1 MKYTPFIAVG
11 AVVNLACIGY
21 VTCNQVWSNV
31 TSQNQLQSRTKGL
44 VLISQHVKSETCW
57 FNSSK
62 KPFKLGDSIKTP
74 GTDDGLIPTSC
85 VFATSTKQYLQVAYL
100 DGQLKVIQIY
110 SPKEVQNQLSIKGED
125 L

>member
-1 MKYTPFIAVG
+1 MKYTPFIAIG

-21 VTCNQVWSNV
+21 VTCNQVWSNLR
-31 TSQNQLQSRTKGL
+31 SQNQLQSRTKGL
-44 VLISQHVKSETCW
+44 VLIAQHVKSETCW

-62 KPFKLGDSIKTP
+62 KPFKLGDLIQTP

-85 VFATSTKQYLQVAYL
+85 IIAPATKQYLQVAYL

-110 SPKEVQNQLSIKGED
+110 SPKEVQNELSIKGEH
-125 L
+125 

>member
-11 AVVNLACIGY
+11 AAVNLACIGY

-31 TSQNQLQSRTKGL
+31 ISQNQLQARTKGL
-44 VLISQHVKSETCW
+44 HLISQHVKSETCW
-57 FNSSK
+57 FNLSK
-62 KPFKLGDSIKTP
+62 KPFKLGDLIQTP

-85 VFATSTKQYLQVAYL
+85 IIAPRTKQYLQVAYL
-100 DGQLKVIQIY
+100 DGQLKVVQVY
-110 SPKEVQNQLSIKGED
+110 SPKEVQSQLSIKGED